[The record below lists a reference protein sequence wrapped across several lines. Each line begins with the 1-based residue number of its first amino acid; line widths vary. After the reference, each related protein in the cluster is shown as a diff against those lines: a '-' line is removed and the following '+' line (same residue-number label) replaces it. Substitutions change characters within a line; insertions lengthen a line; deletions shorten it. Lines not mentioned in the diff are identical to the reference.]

1 MTKENINVT
10 FQYDTTKH
18 IMVKNTRLSSLFYN
32 LMTNAIKLLLKID
45 IKENRELFLRVD
57 NVNEVLY
64 IEHENK
70 KIFH

>member
-1 MTKENINVT
+1 VTKENINVT